1 MLQWFLCPDNN
12 RILLKDQNWRYD
24 IHDSLAVQWQG
35 GNEKHTK
42 ESIICKDVYA
52 QEGK

>member
-1 MLQWFLCPDNN
+1 MLRQQQDTLERSKLKIWFSWQFS
-12 RILLKDQNWRYD
+12 IQG
-24 IHDSLAVQWQG
+24 QG

-52 QEGK
+52 QEKK